1 MSAQSSQEFF
11 DHWDTYHKVVAGD
24 YMFHRE
30 IGEELKGALG
40 ARFSGRRFAFLD
52 LGCGDATALA
62 PLLQDAT
69 PSRYKGV
76 DLSETALA
84 LAARTLEALPCPV
97 TLARGDILAAL
108 AEDDAYDVIY
118 SSFVLHHLATE
129 QKGEFFR
136 LASRRLAPGGLLL
149 LVDTM
154 REEDETLDD
163 YVRRYCAWL
172 RREWAGLSAQEKE
185 FICDHIINNDRPE
198 PFSTLLTQARAAG
211 LEVAPGGARHGAHWL
226 TCFAHA

>member
-1 MSAQSSQEFF
+1 VEEADKGTLFL
-11 DHWDTYHKVVAGD
+11 D
-24 YMFHRE
+24 E
-30 IGEELKGALG
+30 IGE
-40 ARFSGRRFAFLD
+40 
-52 LGCGDATALA
+52 
-62 PLLQDAT
+62 
-69 PSRYKGV
+69 
-76 DLSETALA
+76 LA
-84 LAARTLEALPCPV
+84 LPIQVKLLR
-97 TLARGDILAAL
+97 
-108 AEDDAYDVIY
+108 
-118 SSFVLHHLATE
+118 VLQE
-129 QKGEFFR
+129 GEFFR

-154 REEDETLDD
+154 REEGETLDD

>member
-1 MSAQSSQEFF
+1 MSQEFF

-30 IGEELKGALG
+30 IGEELKRALG
-40 ARFSGRRFAFLD
+40 ARFSARRFAFLD

-97 TLARGDILAAL
+97 TLGHGDILAAL

-172 RREWAGLSAQEKE
+172 RREWAGLSAREKE

-211 LEVAPGGARHGAHWL
+211 LEVAPGGARHNAQWL

>member
-1 MSAQSSQEFF
+1 M
-11 DHWDTYHKVVAGD
+11 
-24 YMFHRE
+24 
-30 IGEELKGALG
+30 
-40 ARFSGRRFAFLD
+40 
-52 LGCGDATALA
+52 
-62 PLLQDAT
+62 
-69 PSRYKGV
+69 

-97 TLARGDILAAL
+97 TLGHGDILAAL
-108 AEDDAYDVIY
+108 AEHDAYDVIY

-136 LASRRLAPGGLLL
+136 LASRQAACCCSSTQCAKRTKRSMTTCGAI
-149 LVDTM
+149 V
-154 REEDETLDD
+154 LDH
-163 YVRRYCAWL
+163 V
-172 RREWAGLSAQEKE
+172 
-185 FICDHIINNDRPE
+185 INNDRPE

>member
-1 MSAQSSQEFF
+1 MSVQSSQEFF

-30 IGEELKGALG
+30 IGEELKRALG

-97 TLARGDILAAL
+97 TLGHGDILAAL
-108 AEDDAYDVIY
+108 AEHDAYDVIY

-136 LASRRLAPGGLLL
+136 LASRQAACCCSSTQCAKRTKRSMTTCGAIVLGCAANGRPSAHGRRNLSAITSSITTGPSLFQRCSPRPARPDWRSRLAARVTARIGSP
-149 LVDTM
+149 V
-154 REEDETLDD
+154 
-163 YVRRYCAWL
+163 L
-172 RREWAGLSAQEKE
+172 RTHR
-185 FICDHIINNDRPE
+185 D
-198 PFSTLLTQARAAG
+198 
-211 LEVAPGGARHGAHWL
+211 
-226 TCFAHA
+226 

>member
-1 MSAQSSQEFF
+1 MSVQSSQEFF

-30 IGEELKGALG
+30 IGEELKRALG

-97 TLARGDILAAL
+97 TLGHGDILAAL
-108 AEDDAYDVIY
+108 AEHDAYDVIY

-136 LASRRLAPGGLLL
+136 LASRQAACCCSSTQCAKRTKRSMTTCGAIVLGCAANGRPSAYGRRNLSAITSSITTGPSLFRRCSPRPARPDWRSRLAARVTARIGSP
-149 LVDTM
+149 V
-154 REEDETLDD
+154 
-163 YVRRYCAWL
+163 L
-172 RREWAGLSAQEKE
+172 RTHR
-185 FICDHIINNDRPE
+185 D
-198 PFSTLLTQARAAG
+198 
-211 LEVAPGGARHGAHWL
+211 
-226 TCFAHA
+226 

>member
-1 MSAQSSQEFF
+1 M
-11 DHWDTYHKVVAGD
+11 
-24 YMFHRE
+24 
-30 IGEELKGALG
+30 
-40 ARFSGRRFAFLD
+40 
-52 LGCGDATALA
+52 
-62 PLLQDAT
+62 
-69 PSRYKGV
+69 
-76 DLSETALA
+76 
-84 LAARTLEALPCPV
+84 

-154 REEDETLDD
+154 REEGETLDD

-226 TCFAHA
+226 TCFAHT